1 MSVDLGPMPPIP
13 YVDLPAQHA
22 EIEDEILAAV
32 RRVLRHGWFILGPEV
47 QELEEALAARLGVR
61 HVVGVGNGTEALVLA
76 LKAHGVGPGDEVI
89 TVSHSFFA
97 TASAIELVGATPVF
111 VDIHPDTLLMDPAL
125 LDTACTPRTRA
136 VLPVH
141 LMGHPCDMDAIG
153 AFCRARG
160 LALIEDAAQ
169 AIDARWQGR
178 AVGSFGTGCFSL
190 HPLKNLAACGDAG
203 FVSTDDDPV
212 AAWVR
217 QARNIGIRG
226 RDHCDFVSSN
236 SRLDALHAAI
246 LRVKLDHLD
255 AWTTRRREHA
265 AAYRADLAGHLRL
278 PPPEPEHGQAVY
290 HAFVVRHPQ
299 RDLVQAALREQGID
313 TKVHYPIPIH
323 RQPAFARHT
332 RGPLP
337 HTERAVAEILSLPV
351 YPELSD
357 GDRARVIRAVL
368 GACEKLR

>member
-1 MSVDLGPMPPIP
+1 MTPIP

-22 EIEDEILAAV
+22 AIEGEILEAV

-47 QELEEALAARLGVR
+47 QALEEALAERVGVR
-61 HVVGVGNGTEALVLA
+61 HAVGVGNGTDALVLA
-76 LKAHGVGPGDEVI
+76 LRAHGVGPGHEVI

-97 TASAIELVGATPVF
+97 TASAIELVGAVPVF
-111 VDIHPDTLLMDPAL
+111 VDIHPDTLLMDPDL
-125 LDTACTPRTRA
+125 LEAARTPRTRA
-136 VLPVH
+136 VIPVH

-153 AFCRARG
+153 AFCQAHG

-169 AIDARWQGR
+169 AIDARWRGR

-190 HPLKNLAACGDAG
+190 HPLKNFAACGDAG
-203 FVSTDDDPV
+203 FVTTDDDDL
-212 AAWVR
+212 AAFLR
-217 QARNIGIRG
+217 QARNIGIRD

-246 LRVKLDHLD
+246 LRVKLEHLA
-255 AWTTRRREHA
+255 AWTARRREHA
-265 AAYRADLAGHLRL
+265 AAYRQALAGHLRL

-299 RDLVQAALREQGID
+299 RDRLQAALQAQGIG

-323 RQPAFARHT
+323 RQPAFAQRAGRPLAHT
-332 RGPLP
+332 D
-337 HTERAVAEILSLPV
+337 RAVAEILSLPV

-357 GDRARVIRAVL
+357 QDRGRVIRAIVA
-368 GACEKLR
+368 ACEELR

>member
-1 MSVDLGPMPPIP
+1 MSPIP

-22 EIEDEILAAV
+22 AIEDEILEAV

-47 QELEEALAARLGVR
+47 QALEAALAARIGVR
-61 HVVGVGNGTEALVLA
+61 HVVGVGNGTDALA
-76 LKAHGVGPGDEVI
+76 LALRAHGVGPGHEVI

-97 TASAIELVGATPVF
+97 TASAIEMVGAVPVF

-125 LDTACTPRTRA
+125 LEGALTSRTRA
-136 VLPVH
+136 VMPVH

-153 AFCRARG
+153 AFCDAHG

-169 AIDARWQGR
+169 SIDARWQGR
-178 AVGSFGTGCFSL
+178 AVGGFGTGCFSM

-203 FVSTDDDPV
+203 FVSTDDD
-212 AAWVR
+212 AIAGWVR

-226 RDHCDFVSSN
+226 RDHCDFVSGN
-236 SRLDALHAAI
+236 SRLDAMHAAI
-246 LRVKLDHLD
+246 LGVKLEHLD
-255 AWTTRRREHA
+255 AWTVRRREHA
-265 AAYRADLAGHLRL
+265 AAYRIALEGHLRL
-278 PPPEPEHGQAVY
+278 PPAEPEHGQAVY

-299 RDLVQAALREQGID
+299 RDRLMAALGDQGIA

-323 RQPAFARHT
+323 RQPAFARHAT
-332 RGPLP
+332 GPLP

-351 YPELSD
+351 FPELCD
-357 GDRARVIRAVL
+357 GDRERVILALVS
-368 GACEKLR
+368 ACQGLR